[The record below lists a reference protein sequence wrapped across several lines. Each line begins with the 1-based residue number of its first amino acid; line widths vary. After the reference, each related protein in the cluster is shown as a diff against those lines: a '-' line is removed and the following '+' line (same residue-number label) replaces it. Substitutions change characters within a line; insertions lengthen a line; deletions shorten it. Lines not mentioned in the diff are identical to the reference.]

1 MSEKDSIL
9 IEDILDSASKI
20 EAYIEGVTF
29 DLFANDDMRID
40 AVVRNL
46 EIIGEAAK
54 SISEGTKSRL
64 TQIDWKGMAGM
75 RDRLIHAYH
84 SVDVLIVWKTVS
96 ERLPSIS
103 VVLRCFL
110 KNNEK
115 WEQ

>member
-9 IEDILDSASKI
+9 IEDILESSSKI
-20 EAYIEGVTF
+20 DAYVKGITF

-54 SISEGTKSRL
+54 CISESTKSRL
-64 TQIDWKGMAGM
+64 MQVDWKGMAGM

-84 SVDVLIVWKTVS
+84 SVDVLIVWKTAV

-103 VVLRCFL
+103 VALCEFL
-110 KNNEK
+110 KD
-115 WEQ
+115 

>member
-1 MSEKDSIL
+1 MSEKDAIL
-9 IEDILDSASKI
+9 IEDILESSSKI
-20 EAYIEGVTF
+20 DAYVNGITF

-54 SISEGTKSRL
+54 CISESTKSQL
-64 TQIDWKGMAGM
+64 AQVDWKGMAGM

-84 SVDVLIVWKTVS
+84 SVDVLIVWKTAV

-103 VVLRCFL
+103 VVLCEFL
-110 KNNEK
+110 KH
-115 WEQ
+115 